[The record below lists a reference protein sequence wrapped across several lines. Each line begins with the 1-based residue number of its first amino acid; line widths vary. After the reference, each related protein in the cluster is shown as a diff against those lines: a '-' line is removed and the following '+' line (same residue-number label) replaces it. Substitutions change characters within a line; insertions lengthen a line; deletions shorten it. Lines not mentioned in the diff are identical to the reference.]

1 MAMFSPISTT
11 LLILFFQQFGLQAL
25 ENKTVIT
32 FQQLSGEKGWFLKL
46 SHFIQSRNHS
56 LNDLQVNLYQINSHT
71 ETIILGHHP

>member
-32 FQQLSGEKGWFLKL
+32 FQQLSGEKG
-46 SHFIQSRNHS
+46 
-56 LNDLQVNLYQINSHT
+56 
-71 ETIILGHHP
+71 